1 MKLSRRSHGGGLQ
14 INMTPMID
22 VTFLLLIF
30 FMTVNQVSAVNQ
42 ETLDLPKQKGS
53 LDQQEAHLTINI
65 NQTGGII
72 VSGEPRSLAALSA
85 LIQEAVASVDDD
97 PAQVKVTLRAD
108 RRAKCRALNEV
119 IGALNRQGVRSIRIS
134 VESGA

>member
-1 MKLSRRSHGGGLQ
+1 
-14 INMTPMID
+14 MTPMID

-42 ETLDLPKQKGS
+42 EMLDLPKQKGS

-65 NQTGGII
+65 NRQGGII
-72 VSGEPRSLAALSA
+72 VSAELRTLAELGV
-85 LIQEAVASVDDD
+85 LIHNAIASVDGDA
-97 PAQVKVTLRAD
+97 AQVKVTIRAD

-119 IGALNRQGVRSIRIS
+119 IGALNRQGVRAIRIS